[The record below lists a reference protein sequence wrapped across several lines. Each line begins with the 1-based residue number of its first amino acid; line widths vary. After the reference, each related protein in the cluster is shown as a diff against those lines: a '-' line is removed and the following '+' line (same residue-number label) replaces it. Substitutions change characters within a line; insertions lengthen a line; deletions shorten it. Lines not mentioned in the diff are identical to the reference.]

1 MINILAILKRFHLQI
16 LFGLLLLFGF
26 SLSLQQKNYQRT
38 KFINSANYI
47 SGGIYSSFNN
57 IEEYLN
63 LKQVNNELQV
73 ENAFLRSNLI
83 SSLKKIN
90 GSYYQIH
97 DTLYSQKYVY
107 RVADVISNT
116 YSRPSN
122 YITLNMGSNDGIIEE
137 MGVISP
143 LGIVGMVGAVTKNYC
158 NVISFLHPKTVI
170 SCKLKLTGVSGLL
183 QWTGGDISKAQIKD
197 IPITT
202 RIELGDSVITSGY
215 SSIFPG
221 GVYMGE
227 IVSFKKDV
235 QSQTQKIT
243 VNLSIDFSS
252 LDKVYVV
259 ENLFKTELE
268 ELNKRSD
275 ELSE

>member
-268 ELNKRSD
+268 ELNKRSE